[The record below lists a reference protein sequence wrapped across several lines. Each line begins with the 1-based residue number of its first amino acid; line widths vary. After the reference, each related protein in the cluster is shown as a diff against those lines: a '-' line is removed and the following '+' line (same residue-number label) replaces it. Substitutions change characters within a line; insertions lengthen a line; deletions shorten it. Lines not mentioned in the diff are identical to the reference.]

1 MNNAPCSVA
10 NLFAIEIATLVS
22 RGDSQE
28 VSVALISHSMC
39 NFSLNGTVNM
49 AAAEMNHCAF
59 RSCSSERLLLQKDDA
74 EAKMHH
80 DGRSVERPV
89 GYSNTHTVT
98 TNERICFTLYISAID
113 VRR

>member
-1 MNNAPCSVA
+1 
-10 NLFAIEIATLVS
+10 
-22 RGDSQE
+22 
-28 VSVALISHSMC
+28 
-39 NFSLNGTVNM
+39 M

-59 RSCSSERLLLQKDDA
+59 RSCSSERLLLRKDDA

-98 TNERICFTLYISAID
+98 TNERICLTLYISAID